1 LIVFHHAYK
10 RQTCGSS
17 RDHHQIQRST
27 TQQTLNI
34 HSHSK
39 PFKHT
44 KDTSLLLHNTP
55 RFAPAY
61 QAQCNPFGCA
71 PVSRPG
77 YTYRI
82 ARPRPQRPQYS
93 SFNHFF
99 SQVDELLTEIDR
111 EAQRQA
117 QLEAHLEAQREAHR
131 QRQQRKRALRAQFA
145 VKQTEQG
152 WQVDGDIQGFE
163 QENIS
168 IEIMDENTL
177 KITGNT
183 KWEAEKTTQP
193 EQQQPEVEPA
203 AITEPAS
210 DEKMEGATLN
220 EPEYETITEAETATV
235 GAATPDSDTESHK
248 SYQPTVEDDF
258 EDLGA
263 ETSSLISHS
272 RPATPT
278 EVKEPK
284 GKGKAVDEPIATET
298 TVTHQAQPEAP
309 APTQQ
314 QPQEEER
321 VHGSFERT
329 FRFPQRID
337 GSNVSASF
345 KEGALKI
352 NVPRV
357 QAQQARRIA
366 IL

>member
-1 LIVFHHAYK
+1 MAFIL
-10 RQTCGSS
+10 
-17 RDHHQIQRST
+17 
-27 TQQTLNI
+27 
-34 HSHSK
+34 
-39 PFKHT
+39 
-44 KDTSLLLHNTP
+44 TP

-77 YTYRI
+77 YAYRI

-99 SQVDELLTEIDR
+99 SQVDELLGEIDR

-131 QRQQRKRALRAQFA
+131 QRQQRKRALRARFA
-145 VKQTEQG
+145 INQTEQG

-168 IEIMDENTL
+168 IEVMDENTL
-177 KITGNT
+177 KISGNT
-183 KWEAEKTTQP
+183 KWEAEKKTQP
-193 EQQQPEVEPA
+193 EQQQPEAEVD
-203 AITEPAS
+203 AITEQRPAEQTVE
-210 DEKMEGATLN
+210 EKMDGVTLN
-220 EPEYETITEAETATV
+220 EPGYETVTEAETATV
-235 GAATPDSDTESHK
+235 GEATPDSDTESHK

-263 ETSSLISHS
+263 ETSSLISSPS
-272 RPATPT
+272 RPATPS

-284 GKGKAVDEPIATET
+284 GKEKAVGEPATTET
-298 TVTHQAQPEAP
+298 AVTQQPQPEAP
-309 APTQQ
+309 APAQQ
-314 QPQEEER
+314 QLQEEER

-337 GSNVSASF
+337 GANVSASF
-345 KEGALKI
+345 TDGALKI